1 MKSLLVHGIV
11 EMIVDDEETGSYRVF
26 LFGHCHE
33 KDKDNIYFQRAVYYS
48 KTEKWQ
54 VIEVVLVGHGLL
66 SSSKFPGPL
75 QSYRVGNDIL
85 CFTATAELFLY
96 SYHRGLM
103 WVTQSW

>member
-33 KDKDNIYFQRAVYYS
+33 NEKDNNYVHCALYYS

-54 VIEVVLVGHGLL
+54 VREVVLVGHGLL
-66 SSSKFPGPL
+66 S
-75 QSYRVGNDIL
+75 
-85 CFTATAELFLY
+85 
-96 SYHRGLM
+96 
-103 WVTQSW
+103 